1 MACETAV
8 KERHLSLVRLCTRV
22 VERLTV
28 RKDIN
33 NYGAGGGNMLKSYRS
48 SSNLPKGKRIS
59 KQSEYR
65 ACRPPI
71 SPNSGYSEAT
81 GSGSRVRKRTVSST
95 GKINDP
101 SVSEPTCQNISRT
114 LSFRHLKLPPE
125 LSMTPGEAKRMTRK
139 GQSSIVQA
147 LNKSMASS
155 SVRPDRLIYEVLKS
169 EVGKRLADYIA
180 KGFEW
185 QI

>member
-1 MACETAV
+1 
-8 KERHLSLVRLCTRV
+8 
-22 VERLTV
+22 
-28 RKDIN
+28 
-33 NYGAGGGNMLKSYRS
+33 
-48 SSNLPKGKRIS
+48 
-59 KQSEYR
+59 
-65 ACRPPI
+65 
-71 SPNSGYSEAT
+71 
-81 GSGSRVRKRTVSST
+81 
-95 GKINDP
+95 
-101 SVSEPTCQNISRT
+101 
-114 LSFRHLKLPPE
+114 
-125 LSMTPGEAKRMTRK
+125 MTPGEDKRMTRK